1 MSTLATHVWRP
12 SSARSITLDAFV
24 PVARGAV
31 AVAPPPLAW
40 PTKDPNDVLDYQFNI
55 SPAVTGN
62 DGDAIATLD
71 VSIGPNAPGDLVLNS
86 ATADGLSAVFWF
98 SGGQTGVAY
107 TVTIT
112 VGTTNGRNLQ
122 RSVVLPVLSLS
133 SPTIPTTALETDTG
147 LMLVDQN
154 GNPVLVS

>member
-40 PTKDPNDVLDYQFNI
+40 PTKDPSDVLDYQFNI

-71 VSIGPNAPGDLVLNS
+71 VSILPNAPGDLVLNS

-98 SGGQTGVAY
+98 AGGQNGVAY
-107 TVTIT
+107 AVTIT
-112 VGTTNGRNLQ
+112 IGTTNGRNLQ
-122 RSVVLPVLSLS
+122 RSIVLPVILLS

-147 LMLVDQN
+147 LILVDQN